1 MCCQVCLDHLC
12 NYHTCR
18 DSFGLDHSYV
28 SSDRLSLVI
37 FLVKEIAP
45 LTIRTLFPWCVH
57 KCVLGT
63 AVMIIC
69 LGHLYHQGL
78 TFIVK
83 QIEES
88 LHPPCGLCTQM
99 CFTPSATLLKAFFA
113 LFLHLFMISNANLSN
128 DFPCDVY
135 TSVFNTQRNP
145 AQSSFSP
152 TWGLRQYVLCVF
164 VYQHYHY

>member
-1 MCCQVCLDHLC
+1 MCVLI
-12 NYHTCR
+12 TCVTIIR
-18 DSFGLDHSYV
+18 AVIV
-28 SSDRLSLVI
+28 SV
-37 FLVKEIAP
+37 
-45 LTIRTLFPWCVH
+45 LTIHMCLQTDYHWSFSSSKKLHRSQSEHSSIPWCVH

-69 LGHLYHQGL
+69 LGHLCHQGL

-83 QIEES
+83 QIKES
-88 LHPPCGLCTQM
+88 LRPPCGLCTQM

-128 DFPCDVY
+128 DFPRDVY

-152 TWGLRQYVLCVF
+152 TRGLRQCVLCVF